1 MELENAFL
9 VKTSHLLRTLY
20 LACHIAWR
28 GILDGKNVGE
38 ALSRVEAL
46 YKGILQFFSNIIIM
60 SLYYKRLKGVGAVGV
75 GVGGVYRKS
84 IR

>member
-1 MELENAFL
+1 
-9 VKTSHLLRTLY
+9 
-20 LACHIAWR
+20 
-28 GILDGKNVGE
+28 LDGKNVGE

-60 SLYYKRLKGVGAVGV
+60 SLYYKRLKGVGVVGV
-75 GVGGVYRKS
+75 GVRGVYRKS